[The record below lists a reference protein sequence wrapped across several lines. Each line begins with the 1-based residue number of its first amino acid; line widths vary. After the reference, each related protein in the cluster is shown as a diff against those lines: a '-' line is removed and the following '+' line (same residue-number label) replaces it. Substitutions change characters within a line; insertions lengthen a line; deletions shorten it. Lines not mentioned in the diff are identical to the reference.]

1 MNIFDFG
8 VGGIYKIY
16 CKSTRRIYI
25 GQTYS
30 FLFRANQHFTHL
42 NNQTHECTSMQE
54 DFNLYLKDD
63 FSFEILHW
71 EDDETKRIELEK
83 NEVSKYSSR
92 VLYNCIESVGS
103 NLLER
108 TAQSISI
115 NGTIYASITKAA
127 KGTNESKTNITRKL
141 NNPHDLN
148 YIRLDTVNLNYQVE
162 IAGTTYN
169 STKEVV
175 DAGLAERTAQV
186 RQRCKS
192 KSEKWSTWILK
203 DRSNDY
209 PIEE

>member
-42 NNQTHECTSMQE
+42 NNQTHECTSMQ
-54 DFNLYLKDD
+54 
-63 FSFEILHW
+63 
-71 EDDETKRIELEK
+71 
-83 NEVSKYSSR
+83 
-92 VLYNCIESVGS
+92 
-103 NLLER
+103 
-108 TAQSISI
+108 
-115 NGTIYASITKAA
+115 
-127 KGTNESKTNITRKL
+127 
-141 NNPHDLN
+141 
-148 YIRLDTVNLNYQVE
+148 
-162 IAGTTYN
+162 
-169 STKEVV
+169 